1 MTRRRVVLYVSLGL
15 VLTLIVAV
23 VSGVLVLTKSG
34 WGQDRVRT
42 LIQNQLAGAV
52 HGHVYVGRITG
63 TYLTDLTIDSLEI
76 RDAEDSLFVATGPV
90 TVAYDVRDI
99 MDKRLLFSHADIQR
113 PTVYLRQ
120 HEDWDWNFR
129 KIFGIGQGAAPPA
142 SDSGRVRGAIAR
154 TLPKAPGLQWGDFV
168 VLDSVMLHHA
178 TFELTQPWHPD
189 DSLHGARRDSAINAA
204 LKNPAHEI
212 RRRSEGYAQTR
223 RWTNIN
229 GALSHLRVNDPDSA
243 GRLFVIDHLDADE
256 QDPPFIFHNVA
267 GTVRNRGDSVWLA
280 LTHFDLPGST
290 GSGSGKV
297 VWGSDLPVRYDLH
310 ILGDSVSLADVDWIY
325 PTLPTTGGGSVVLD
339 IKNERDPNI
348 VDYKL
353 TKLDVQ
359 STKSHLRGAMTFAV
373 GGPVLQ
379 VKDVDLQADPMNFDL
394 LRTFNGKPLP
404 VDWQGTIRGM
414 VVARGG
420 PLTNFV
426 VDTSHLVFHDAHVP
440 DAVSEMSGRG
450 GLNILQPALVEFHHF
465 SVNAQSLDL
474 KTVEF
479 LYPNFPRLAGRM
491 SGSAT
496 LDSSW
501 LDVRFS
507 DADVRYHDGDAPVTR
522 LQGYGRI
529 TYGLQYMTYDASL
542 LADSLSMD
550 ALRRSY
556 PALPLAGMYAGSIR
570 TQGTVA
576 DLMVDATLHGPAGA
590 FSYNGR
596 LDVDTPS
603 VAAHGSGRLVAVDP
617 SLALAND
624 SLPAGSITGNYDLD
638 LRGDS
643 IADVDGTA
651 RVSLERSELGG
662 VHIFSSRAYLRF
674 GAGRVRV
681 DTLDVQTSAA
691 SLKAHGALGLRAD
704 IVDTLAYSIVVDSLG
719 GLRPFL
725 ATKAALQSGTPD
737 SLAGQFELD
746 SGVVSGNLVALSV
759 AGHNGVA
766 RGLYINKDRGA
777 TAILNFNFD
786 DVLRAPR
793 GVASLKLDTLVV
805 GGVRVDT
812 IGVRA
817 SLSRGTARAGAGLQF
832 AGTYSVG
839 VLSDNGPTFA
849 LGGAISHAAGSTVV
863 GVDSAAVRLG
873 DDDWHLARRGLVTID
888 PSLTSIDTLR
898 MVNGSGGVLSI
909 AGTIPER
916 DSVSVRIRADS
927 IPVRDVA
934 TLLQVRDTMAG
945 WGSLH
950 ADISGT
956 HDAPR
961 VTLDATANQLT
972 YGSMQ
977 LDRVLASATYVNRRT
992 EATFSILRGG
1002 IPTLQ
1007 AAVSLPMEVQL
1018 YSARLLDDSLQ
1029 GTIRADSADFAIA
1042 EAFVPSISHAKGRIL
1057 MNLDVGGTWGH
1068 PTLNGLVEMQGGEFA
1083 LNDAGI
1089 TLHGVNAKLAVSG
1102 ANDSL
1107 AVREL
1112 RAWSGASASNYIAF
1126 DTTSYIKF
1134 TDRANPTFNLRMR
1147 AHEFRVVDKR
1157 TLARLDIS
1165 TGSDLVLSG
1174 SQRGSTLTGSLNIV
1188 RGTIYVPERD
1198 LAKKQMVVLSYADLQ
1213 EIGDTVSYSN
1223 QINLPSPPSAV
1234 LKDMTINV
1242 PVTLGDEVWL
1252 RSQEVNI
1259 KFGGALNVVQRA
1271 VQGASPS
1278 SQGFTATG
1286 APVSADSV
1294 TYRLALDGT
1303 LTAERG
1309 TYTLSL
1315 GPIQREFQVQ
1325 SGTITFYGDLNPR
1338 IEITAQYV
1346 VRQTNRPDVAVNATL
1361 SGYLYPGPSLD
1372 LQSGETYSI
1381 PQSDLVSYL
1390 CCGVPSYELG
1400 ANQTYL
1406 QTAAQVLLPT
1416 AGSVLA
1422 HTLRGQLGSTF
1433 DILQFQPGATDPS
1446 SASGQTTSNAAKQFF
1461 SGARLGGDRQITNN
1475 LYFSISTGLCQLTPS
1490 QQTGS
1495 SSGSG
1500 GNSFVEQ
1507 LESKLQYRFTPTLSA
1522 EIGLEPPSSA
1532 LLCGRAQRGL
1542 VPTPQQW
1549 GLSLSKTWRW

>member
-15 VLTLIVAV
+15 VLALVLTVGI
-23 VSGVLVLTKSG
+23 GVLVLTRSG
-34 WGQDRVRT
+34 WGQDKVRT

-63 TYLTDLTIDSLEI
+63 SYLTDLTIDSLEI

-99 MDKRLLFSHADIQR
+99 LDKRLLFSRADIVR

-129 KIFGIGQGAAPPA
+129 QIFRQGPDTKPAAA
-142 SDSGRVRGAIAR
+142 DSGRGAIAR
-154 TLPKAPGLQWGDFV
+154 SLPHPKAPGPAWGDFV
-168 VLDSVMLHHA
+168 VLDSVTVHDA
-178 TFELTQPWHPD
+178 SFELTQPWHPD

-204 LKNPAHEI
+204 LKNPDVEI
-212 RRRSEGYAQTR
+212 RRRRDGLARTR
-223 RWTNIN
+223 RWTSIN
-229 GALSHLRVNDPDSA
+229 GALSHVRVNDPDSA
-243 GRLFVIDHLDADE
+243 GRLFVIDHLNADE
-256 QDPPFIFHNVA
+256 QDPPFVFHNVA
-267 GTVRNRGDSVWLA
+267 GTVRNQGDSVWLQVS
-280 LTHFDLPGST
+280 HFDLPRST

-297 VWGSDLPVRYDLH
+297 VWGSNLPVRYDLH
-310 ILGDSVSLADVDWIY
+310 IIGDSVSLADVDWVY

-339 IKNERDPNI
+339 IKNERNLDV

-353 TKLDVQ
+353 TKLNVV
-359 STKSHLRGAMTFAV
+359 STRSHLRGAMTFAV

-379 VKDVDLQADPMNFDL
+379 VKDVDLQADPVDFDL

-404 VDWQGTIRGM
+404 VDWQGKISGM

-420 PLTNFV
+420 PLTDFV
-426 VDTSHLVFHDAHVP
+426 VDSSHLVFHDAHV
-440 DAVSEMSGRG
+440 DGAVSEMSGRG
-450 GLNILQPALVEFHHF
+450 GLNILQPALTEFHHF
-465 SVNAQSLDL
+465 NVAARTLDL
-474 KTVEF
+474 RTVEY
-479 LYPNFPRLAGRM
+479 LYPNFPRLTGSL

-507 DADVRYHDGDAPVTR
+507 NADVRYHDADAPVSR
-522 LQGYGRI
+522 LQGYGRV
-529 TYGLQYMTYDASL
+529 TYGTQYMTYDASL
-542 LADSLSMD
+542 LADSLSLD

-556 PALPLAGMYAGSIR
+556 PKLPVIGMYAGSIR
-570 TQGTVA
+570 TQGTIA
-576 DLMVDATLHGPAGA
+576 DLSVEATLHGPAGA
-590 FSYNGR
+590 FSYSGR

-603 VAAHGSGRLVAVDP
+603 VAAHGSGRLVGVDP
-617 SLALAND
+617 ARALAAD
-624 SLPAGSITGNYDLD
+624 SMPSGSLTGNYQLD
-638 LRGDS
+638 VTGDS
-643 IADVDGTA
+643 IADLEGLA
-651 RVSLERSELGG
+651 SLSLERSEFDH
-662 VHIFSSRAYLRF
+662 VQIFNSRSHLRF
-674 GAGRVRV
+674 GAGRVHV

-691 SLKAHGALGLRAD
+691 SLKAHGALGLHAG
-704 IVDTLAYSIVVDSLG
+704 IEDTLVYSVVVDSLG

-725 ATKAALQSGTPD
+725 ATRNAVKTGTRD

-746 SGVVSGNLVALSV
+746 SGVVAGNLATLSV
-759 AGHNGVA
+759 AGYGGVG
-766 RGLYINKDRGA
+766 RDLYINKDRGA
-777 TAILNFNFD
+777 TVMLSFAFD

-812 IGVRA
+812 IGVSA
-817 SLSRGTARAGAGLQF
+817 NLSRATTRAEGGMQF
-832 AGTYSVG
+832 SGTYSVG
-839 VLSDNGPTFA
+839 VLSDNGPTFS
-849 LGGAISHAAGSTVV
+849 LGGTISHAAGRTAV
-863 GVDSAAVRLG
+863 GVDSGAVRVG
-873 DDDWHLARRGLVTID
+873 DDQWHLARRGLVTID
-888 PSLTSIDTLR
+888 PALTSIDTLR
-898 MVNGSGGVLSI
+898 MVNAHGGVVSI
-909 AGTIPER
+909 AGVVPEQ
-916 DSVSVRIRADS
+916 DSVALRIRADS

-934 TLLQVRDTMAG
+934 TLLQVRDSMAG

-950 ADISGT
+950 ADVAGT
-956 HDAPR
+956 RDAPLIM
-961 VTLDATANQLT
+961 VDANAQQLT
-972 YGSMQ
+972 YGSMTLQ
-977 LDRVLASATYVNRRT
+977 RVLASARYLNRRT
-992 EATFSILRGG
+992 DATFNILRGG

-1007 AAVSLPMEVQL
+1007 ATASLPMELEL
-1018 YSARLLDDSLQ
+1018 YGGRLLDDSLG
-1029 GTIRADSADFAIA
+1029 GTIRADSADFAIV
-1042 EAFVPSISHAKGRIL
+1042 EALVPTISKAKGRL
-1057 MNLDVGGTWGH
+1057 LLNLDVGGTWKH
-1068 PTLNGLVEMQGGEFA
+1068 PTLNGLVDMHDGEFA
-1083 LNDAGI
+1083 LADAGI
-1089 TLHGVNAKLAVSG
+1089 TLHGVNAKLTVSG
-1102 ANDSL
+1102 TNDSL

-1112 RAWSGASASNYIAF
+1112 RAWSGDSPSNYLAF

-1134 TDRANPTFNLRMR
+1134 RDRTNPMFNLRMR

-1157 TLARLDIS
+1157 TLARLDVS
-1165 TGSDLVLSG
+1165 TGSDLVLAG
-1174 SQRGSTLTGSLNIV
+1174 REKGSTLTGALNIV
-1188 RGTIYVPERD
+1188 RGTVYIPERD
-1198 LAKKQMVVLSYADLQ
+1198 LAKKQMVQLSYADLQ
-1213 EIGDTVSYSN
+1213 EIGDTISYN
-1223 QINLPSPPSAV
+1223 NRINLPSPPSAL

-1271 VQGASPS
+1271 SQRSVAASQAFAAGGGA
-1278 SQGFTATG
+1278 A
-1286 APVSADSV
+1286 APDSLN
-1294 TYRLALDGT
+1294 YQLALDGT

-1346 VRQTNRPDVAVNATL
+1346 VRQTNRPDVTVNATL
-1361 SGYLYPGPSLD
+1361 TGYLYPGPSLD
-1372 LQSGETYSI
+1372 LQSGENYSI

-1416 AGSVLA
+1416 ASSVLA

-1433 DILQFQPGATDPS
+1433 DILQFQPGATDE
-1446 SASGQTTSNAAKQFF
+1446 ATAKGQSTTSAARQFF

-1475 LYFSISTGLCQLTPS
+1475 LYFSISTGLCQLAPS
-1490 QQTGS
+1490 QQSGA
-1495 SSGSG
+1495 GSG
-1500 GNSFVEQ
+1500 GFSFVEQ

-1522 EIGLEPPSSA
+1522 EVGLEPPSSA
-1532 LLCGRAQRGL
+1532 LLCGRAPRGL